1 MLSAVL
7 SILLRFLAQL
17 FECQGLKT
25 VSSWCFIPQILKTN
39 NQKPRGR
46 KNSREGKKKKAP
58 NYPVLSW
65 SLSKFCMLSRV
76 FLSRLQRCFQQ
87 SRSFPQ
93 KFSDLLLSYLQSIAQ
108 CCSHALIQYVNE
120 YTFSLKTIVSIIHTS
135 APEIL
140 HQECQGTLH
149 IDLTSFPQGM
159 QEIQPNNLKCLW
171 SLTTVT
177 LFTCILYRWVCS
189 NDSSQVQLK
198 LYRFYSNFTST
209 IVP

>member
-25 VSSWCFIPQILKTN
+25 GSSWCFIPQILKSN
-39 NQKPRGR
+39 NQKSRGR
-46 KNSREGKKKKAP
+46 KNSREGKKKKPHIIQCFHGA
-58 NYPVLSW
+58 YLSFVCFPECV
-65 SLSKFCMLSRV
+65 SFQAAEMFPAEQKLSKK
-76 FLSRLQRCFQQ
+76 
-87 SRSFPQ
+87 RSSPQ

-108 CCSHALIQYVNE
+108 RCSHALIQYVNE

-149 IDLTSFPQGM
+149 IDLTSFPQGI
-159 QEIQPNNLKCLW
+159 QKIQPNNLKCLW

-198 LYRFYSNFTST
+198 
-209 IVP
+209 